1 MKKEDNKKVEELI
14 KKRIDL
20 AKHNKNNKKVTIED
34 SQLKDLEKNFN
45 ESSQYKKIK

>member
-34 SQLKDLEKNFN
+34 SQLKDPQKRIHINAIF
-45 ESSQYKKIK
+45 